1 MSIPITRAESGITMR
16 AIRVMVT
23 FMVSITI
30 MIPSMLIIAQMK
42 FEMLWLS
49 DCPSVSTSLVILESI
64 SPVCTRSKYPIGM
77 RFIFSEMS
85 RLIL

>member
-1 MSIPITRAESGITMR
+1 MMPRYFCCAAKCFWDIFMSIPITRAESGITMR

-42 FEMLWLS
+42 FEML
-49 DCPSVSTSLVILESI
+49 
-64 SPVCTRSKYPIGM
+64 
-77 RFIFSEMS
+77 
-85 RLIL
+85 